1 MKGRGTRTCS
11 LEELRL
17 KGTPSAKYSKDH
29 FVIIDAYRVES
40 SQKTDSRPLEKAPGV
55 FRKMFCRMWQWE
67 ILRRN
72 AHYSGESI
80 NTIDRQINEKE
91 NKPLANKPMALP

>member
-29 FVIIDAYRVES
+29 FVIIDAIGVES

-55 FRKMFCRMWQWE
+55 SRKMFCRLLQWE
-67 ILRRN
+67 IPEEML
-72 AHYSGESI
+72 
-80 NTIDRQINEKE
+80 TT
-91 NKPLANKPMALP
+91 LANRLIRLTDKSMKKKTNL